1 MKLFIK
7 LFIIIISAGSLL
19 ISTGCEQ
26 NSPMSSISLNDEG
39 SKPAIKILKL
49 NNSKQAFNKKVK
61 KEKNIKKSSGGS
73 VIIEFGD
80 SLGSMRSF
88 LYGNSL
94 AEPYNIY
101 KIDPF
106 DVANPQLVGQLAF
119 SSAAIAL
126 HPASGLVY
134 YVGNTAVN
142 GVYPVAT
149 WDPSSNASTVL
160 PMGSSFKPVP
170 KLAFAPDGTLY
181 GLYAGRLYIIDT
193 SSGEWAFFKKLS
205 SNLGGGGDIAFD
217 LDGSLYAATTK
228 KGLQSVD
235 LISGVRSTIGLL
247 PYAGISGLSFSAD
260 GQLYVSRKNGKLYSV
275 DKATASTTLL
285 GDVGIDYQ
293 INDLA
298 PVMSHAEL
306 IYAYASLEIVPGS
319 ISEDVTISL
328 ELETTEL
335 SGGVSFTFHPHG
347 INFSEPAILNIEA
360 QGVDFTGVNPN
371 DVDIFY
377 DNQENGQ
384 WEPMQRD
391 DVLIDVDAGSVKVV
405 NARLP
410 HFSRYAIGAE

>member
-1 MKLFIK
+1 MSP
-7 LFIIIISAGSLL
+7 ISFS
-19 ISTGCEQ
+19 EQ
-26 NSPMSSISLNDEG
+26 GNGP
-39 SKPAIKILKL
+39 PIKILKL
-49 NNSKQAFNKKVK
+49 NKSGQAFNKKVK
-61 KEKNIKKSSGGS
+61 KEKNIKKSTGGN
-73 VIIEFGD
+73 VVIEFGD

-101 KIDPF
+101 KIDPS

-126 HPASGLVY
+126 HPINGLVY
-134 YVGNTAVN
+134 YVGNTAVD

-149 WDPSSNASTVL
+149 WDPETNTNTVL
-160 PMGSSFKPVP
+160 AMGSSFKPVP

-181 GLYAGRLYIIDT
+181 GLFAGILYTIDT
-193 SSGEWAFFKKLS
+193 SSGQWTFFKKLS
-205 SNLGGGGDIAFD
+205 SHLGGGGDIAFD
-217 LDGSLYAATTK
+217 LDGSLYAATSK

-235 LISGVRSTIGLL
+235 LITGIRSGIGAI
-247 PYAGISGLSFSAD
+247 PYLGISGLSFSAD

-275 DKATASTTLL
+275 DKWTAATTLL
-285 GDVGIDYQ
+285 GDVGISTQ

-298 PVMSHAEL
+298 PVMSHADL

-335 SGGVSFTFHPHG
+335 AGGVSFSFHPHG
-347 INFSEPAILNIEA
+347 ITFSEAAILNIEA

-377 DNQENGQ
+377 DNQETGQ

-391 DVLIDVDAGSVKVV
+391 DVIIDVNAGTIKVV